1 MIILIEFIVTFHDF
15 IYQEIIEGF
24 IILIESVVVLGCLI
38 HIKVSGKISSNSNV
52 CSCILVRYSPFTVTF
67 LMHLD
72 DLVKLRG
79 IPLGDPTKF

>member
-1 MIILIEFIVTFHDF
+1 MILLIEFFVAFHDF
-15 IYQEIIEGF
+15 IYQETIEGC

-72 DLVKLRG
+72 DLVKLSCISFG
-79 IPLGDPTKF
+79 NSTKF